1 MKERKWLTI
10 DQRTYNDLMDGRV
23 DCWRRLVRQYSPVA
37 KGLALEA
44 GCAHA
49 VLLDI
54 LRREGWAVAGIEP
67 DPAVA
72 QWIAEHCQGMGCA
85 VGLFPDI
92 VNTLPRCDVFL
103 AMDVLEHV
111 PDQTAFAAGV
121 WGVLKPGGVAI
132 IQTPMHEGVLWP
144 PFHPRTLDAFESI
157 EHLWIHTRASAA
169 ELFARAG
176 LEIVNNAERWVNMH
190 EIIILR
196 RAT

>member
-1 MKERKWLTI
+1 MNGEVCDTISIANFEGAYAMVRHLLRLGHRRIAMICGPER
-10 DQRTYNDLMDGRV
+10 NV
-23 DCWRRLVRQYSPVA
+23 DAEERFRGFRA
-37 KGLALEA
+37 ALSE
-44 GCAHA
+44 
-49 VLLDI
+49 
-54 LRREGWAVAGIEP
+54 AGIEP

-121 WGVLKPGGVAI
+121 WEVLKPGGVAI